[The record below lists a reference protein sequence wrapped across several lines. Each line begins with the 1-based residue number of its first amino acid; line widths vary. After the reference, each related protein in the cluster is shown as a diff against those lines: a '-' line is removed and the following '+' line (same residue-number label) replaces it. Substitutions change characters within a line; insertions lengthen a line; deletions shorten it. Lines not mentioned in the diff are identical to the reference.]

1 MLLNNLLGNGRNVT
15 IEIYKNI
22 CKIFIVSLIL
32 QTNDSMKV

>member
-1 MLLNNLLGNGRNVT
+1 MAEMLT